1 MTDGVSLSEMIGG
14 SPEVPQRP
22 LQGQEGK
29 HKYGK
34 WVRKHW
40 GWGESEEEPPH
51 PPLSLSFIEIKGGSY
66 RVPLDCCVGRVNT
79 VLLIS

>member
-1 MTDGVSLSEMIGG
+1 MTPRFRLDGVSLSEMIGG

-34 WVRKHW
+34 WVRKAL
-40 GWGESEEEPPH
+40 GGGVKVRRS
-51 PPLSLSFIEIKGGSY
+51 PLTRPYIKGGSY
-66 RVPLDCCVGRVNT
+66 RVPLDCCVGRVST
-79 VLLIS
+79 VLPIS